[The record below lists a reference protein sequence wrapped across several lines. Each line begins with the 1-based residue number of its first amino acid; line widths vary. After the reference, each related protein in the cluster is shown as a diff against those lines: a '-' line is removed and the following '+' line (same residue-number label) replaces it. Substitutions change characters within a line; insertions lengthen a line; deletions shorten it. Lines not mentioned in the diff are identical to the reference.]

1 MKTLTIKDLGHTEA
15 LDHRS
20 MAAVRGGTKMSLPC
34 YPSPMEYPSPKTDSI
49 KVDQSLT
56 QLQNVQNFTANGS
69 AFLCG
74 VTANNC
80 TEQYG
85 QNNVAIL

>member
-20 MAAVRGGTKMSLPC
+20 MAAVRGGTSMSLPC
-34 YPSPMEYPSPKTDSI
+34 YPSSMQYPSPKTDSLKI
-49 KVDQSLT
+49 DQSLT
-56 QLQNVQNFTANGS
+56 QLQDVQNFTANGS
-69 AFLCG
+69 AFLSG

-80 TEQYG
+80 TEQFG
-85 QNNVAIL
+85 QNNVAVL

>member
-15 LDHRS
+15 LDRSS

-34 YPSPMEYPSPKTDSI
+34 YPSPMQYPSKTDSI
-49 KVDQSLT
+49 KVDQNLM
-56 QLQNVQNFTANGS
+56 QFQDVKNLTANGS
-69 AFLCG
+69 AFISG
-74 VTANNC
+74 VSADNC
-80 TEQYG
+80 TEQFG